1 MAEQILHMR
10 SLFLTLALLCASLA
24 TAAEPEVTGY
34 FGRAT
39 GGKNVDI
46 VRLAYRRAL
55 APDARWWWPS
65 HLQFGASAWWV
76 PDISGTTH
84 RYDVNVSAIWRAER
98 GWWYFEGG
106 FGPYFLSST
115 ISNRTTSLPSELQF
129 GSHVGAGVRLS
140 QRFTVGVAVQ
150 HISNAGIE
158 QPNGGIDFVQAT
170 AGYRF

>member
-1 MAEQILHMR
+1 MR
-10 SLFLTLALLCASLA
+10 KTLLAIALLAAASSA
-24 TAAEPEVTGY
+24 AAEPQITAF

-39 GGKNVDI
+39 GGKDVDI

-55 APDARWWWPS
+55 AADARGWWPT

-76 PDISGTTH
+76 PDISGTTQ
-84 RYDVNVSAIWRAER
+84 RYDLNLSAIWRAER
-98 GWWYFEGG
+98 AWGYFEGG

-129 GSHVGAGVRLS
+129 GSHVGAGLRLGA
-140 QRFTVGVAVQ
+140 RATLGVAFQ

-158 QPNGGIDFVQAT
+158 QPNGGIDFVQLT